1 MPELDTAIGQQ
12 RQKNMEGR
20 AGIPL
25 GAKIPKEV
33 SKAGIMESI
42 EITTNE
48 MVTIATLKEAIANYL
63 LLDDI
68 YEYED
73 TTAGFCLILGRLE
86 MSLIRRK
93 QSLDEDRKALEEL

>member
-1 MPELDTAIGQQ
+1 MPLTETEK
-12 RQKNMEGR
+12 QK
-20 AGIPL
+20 L
-25 GAKIPKEV
+25 KD
-33 SKAGIMESI
+33 MESRNRAVASGAPPAKKSI
-42 EITTNE
+42 IGSIDTTTNE

-73 TTAGFCLILGRLE
+73 ITAGFCLILGRLE

-93 QSLDEDRKALEEL
+93 QSLDEDRKALLEL